1 MSSFI
6 HDDFLLK
13 SEASKWIY
21 HDYAKD
27 LPIIDYHCHLPP
39 DEIANNQGYET
50 ITDIWLAGDHYKWR
64 ALRNFGVDERYIT
77 GDASKEEKFKKWATV
92 VPKTIGN
99 PLYHWTHLEL
109 KRYFDI
115 DVLLDESNWQE
126 VWEET
131 NRLLKQ
137 DDFKAQALIQKS
149 NVEVICTTDDP
160 LDSLE
165 HHQSIAN
172 QSDFKTKVLPTLR
185 PDQLIEIGEFGF
197 LDYLRKVEEQ
207 YEVSVISWE
216 DMETLINKVV
226 DAFHQQN
233 CRLAD
238 HGLQHLPFERANP
251 TQLDKIITK
260 RREGDALTQLEISQ
274 YKTEMLIQ
282 FAHAYH
288 ERDWVMQWHVGAIRN
303 NNQRMFERIGKDSGF
318 DSIDDFHLAAPLNN
332 LLNAIDYTD
341 QLPKTIIYNLNPNHN
356 EVIAS
361 AIGNFQSGS
370 TVGKVQF
377 GSGWWFNDQKRGME
391 RQLNDL
397 AHFGFL
403 ASFVGMLT
411 DSRSMLSYTRHE
423 YFRRILANLLG
434 EWIEDGFVPNDRD
447 LIGQI
452 MSDVSYYNA
461 KHYFSF

>member
-1 MSSFI
+1 MRPFI
-6 HDDFLLK
+6 HDDFLLQ

-39 DEIANNQGYET
+39 TEIANNHQYQS

-64 ALRNFGVDERYIT
+64 AMRALGVDEHYIT
-77 GDASKEEKFKKWATV
+77 GDAPDIEKFQKWASI

-109 KRYFDI
+109 KRYFNI
-115 DVLLDESNWQE
+115 DLLLDESNWQE

-137 DDFKAQALIQKS
+137 DEFRAKGLITRS
-149 NVEVICTTDDP
+149 NVETICTTDDP
-160 LDSLE
+160 LDSLKY
-165 HHQSIAN
+165 HDQIKQDTN
-172 QSDFKTKVLPTLR
+172 FKTKVLPTLR
-185 PDQLIEIGEFGF
+185 PDRLIEIGANDF
-197 LDYLRKVEEQ
+197 LDYLTEIEQ
-207 YEVSVISWE
+207 HYQIEVKTWE
-216 DMETLINKVV
+216 DMQQLIDTIVET
-226 DAFHQQN
+226 FHQQG

-238 HGLQHLPFERANP
+238 HGIQRLPFTRSTAIRLERILA
-251 TQLDKIITK
+251 KK
-260 RREGDALTQLEISQ
+260 RSAEGLSPSEIDQ
-274 YKTEMLIQ
+274 FKTEMFIQ
-282 FAHAYH
+282 FAHSYH
-288 ERDWVMQWHVGAIRN
+288 KRDWVMQWHIGAIRN
-303 NNQRMFERIGKDSGF
+303 NNQRMFTQLGKDTGY
-318 DSIDDFHLAAPLNN
+318 DSIDDFDLAKPLNE
-332 LLNAIDYTD
+332 LLNAIDFTD

-361 AIGNFQSGS
+361 AIGNFQSGE
-370 TVGKVQF
+370 TIGKIQF

-397 AHFGFL
+397 AHFGIL
-403 ASFVGMLT
+403 SSFVGMLT

-423 YFRRILANLLG
+423 YFRRTLANLLG
-434 EWIEDGFVPNDRD
+434 EWVEQGLVPNDRE
-447 LIGQI
+447 LVGKV
-452 MSDVSYYNA
+452 MSDVSYHNA

>member
-137 DDFKAQALIQKS
+137 DDFKAQALIEKS

-165 HHQSIAN
+165 HHQSIAK

-185 PDQLIEIGEFGF
+185 PDQLIEIGESGF

>member
-1 MSSFI
+1 MRPFI
-6 HDDFLLK
+6 HDDFLLQ

-21 HDYAKD
+21 HEYAKD

-39 DEIANNQGYET
+39 TEIAANQSYET
-50 ITDIWLAGDHYKWR
+50 MTDIWLAGDHYKWR
-64 ALRNFGVDERYIT
+64 ALRNFGVDEYYIT
-77 GDASKEEKFKKWATV
+77 GNAPKEEKFQKWASI

-109 KRYFDI
+109 KRYFGI
-115 DVLLDESNWQE
+115 DVLLNESNWKE
-126 VWEET
+126 VWEES
-131 NRLLKQ
+131 NRLLQQ
-137 DDFKAQALIQKS
+137 DDFKAQALIKRS
-149 NVEVICTTDDP
+149 NVEAICTTDDP

-172 QSDFKTKVLPTLR
+172 QTNFDTKVLPTLR
-185 PDQLIEIGEFGF
+185 PDQLIEIGVAGF
-197 LDYLRKVEEQ
+197 VDYLTKVEARYQ
-207 YEVSVISWE
+207 VEVTTWE
-216 DMETLINKVV
+216 NMKQLIDTIVE
-226 DAFHQQN
+226 AFHQQGS
-233 CRLAD
+233 RLAD
-238 HGLQHLPFERANP
+238 HGLQHLPFTRSNA
-251 TQLDKIITK
+251 
-260 RREGDALTQLEISQ
+260 TQLEQILLKRRQGDSLSKLEVEQ
-274 YKTEMLIQ
+274 YKTEMLIE

-288 ERDWVMQWHVGAIRN
+288 KRGWVMQWHIGAIRDN
-303 NNQRMFERIGKDSGF
+303 NKRMFDILGKDSGF

-332 LLNAIDYTD
+332 LLNAIDATD
-341 QLPKTIIYNLNPNHN
+341 QLPQTIIYNLNPNHN

-361 AIGNFQSGS
+361 AIGNFQTGGM
-370 TVGKVQF
+370 VGKVQF

-434 EWIEDGFVPNDRD
+434 EWIGEGLIPNDRE
-447 LIGQI
+447 LVGQI
-452 MSDVSYYNA
+452 MSDVSYHNA
-461 KHYFSF
+461 KGYFPF

>member
-137 DDFKAQALIQKS
+137 DDFKAQALIEKS

-165 HHQSIAN
+165 HHQSIAK

-216 DMETLINKVV
+216 DMETLINKIV

-260 RREGDALTQLEISQ
+260 RRVGDALTQLEISQ

-434 EWIEDGFVPNDRD
+434 EWIEEGLVPNDRD

-461 KHYFSF
+461 KRYFSF